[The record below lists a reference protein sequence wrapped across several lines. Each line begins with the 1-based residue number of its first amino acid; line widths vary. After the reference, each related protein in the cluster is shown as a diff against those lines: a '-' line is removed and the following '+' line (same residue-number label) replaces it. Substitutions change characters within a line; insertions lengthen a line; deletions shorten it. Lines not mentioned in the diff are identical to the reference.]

1 MIDIKSFKVGRLKTN
16 CYLILDLENFS
27 GVMIDPGGEIKNF
40 EKIISSF
47 KIEYILLTHGHFDH
61 ILNVKKYKNLTGAKI
76 VMPEKEKLFSV
87 DSNLNLSSR
96 FLKSNLLESFIPD
109 ILVKE
114 GDFIDFGEEKIK
126 VIETPGHTQG
136 SVCYI
141 FKNNIFS
148 GDTLFFKTIGSTNF
162 PTGNDEDMEKSL
174 RKLYSLEGDYV
185 VYPGH
190 SKMTLLKNEIENHT
204 GF

>member
-1 MIDIKSFKVGRLKTN
+1 MIDIKSLKVGRFKTN
-16 CYLILDLENFS
+16 CYLILDLEDFS
-27 GVMIDPGGEIKNF
+27 GIMIDPGGEIKNF

-47 KIEYILLTHGHFDH
+47 KIKHILLTHGHFDH
-61 ILNVKKYKNLTGAKI
+61 ILNVKKYKDLTGAKI
-76 VMPEKEKLFSV
+76 VMPEKEKSFSV

-96 FLKSNLLESFIPD
+96 FLKSNLLESFSPD

-114 GDFIDFGEEKIK
+114 GDFIDFGKEKIK

-162 PTGNDEDMEKSL
+162 PTGSDEDMEKSL
-174 RKLYSLEGDYV
+174 RKLYNLEGDYTI
-185 VYPGH
+185 YPGH
-190 SKMTLLKNEIENHT
+190 SKITFLKNERENHT

>member
-61 ILNVKKYKNLTGAKI
+61 ILNVKKYKNLTDAKI
-76 VMPEKEKLFSV
+76 VMPEKEKTFSV

-96 FLKSNLLESFIPD
+96 FLKSNLLESFTPD

-114 GDFIDFGEEKIK
+114 GDFIGFGKEKIK
-126 VIETPGHTQG
+126 VMETPGHTQG

-141 FKNNIFS
+141 LKNNIFS

-162 PTGNDEDMEKSL
+162 PTGNDEDMKKSL
-174 RKLYSLEGDYV
+174 KKLYDLEGDYFI
-185 VYPGH
+185 YPGH
-190 SKMTLLKNEIENHT
+190 SKMTFLKNERENHT